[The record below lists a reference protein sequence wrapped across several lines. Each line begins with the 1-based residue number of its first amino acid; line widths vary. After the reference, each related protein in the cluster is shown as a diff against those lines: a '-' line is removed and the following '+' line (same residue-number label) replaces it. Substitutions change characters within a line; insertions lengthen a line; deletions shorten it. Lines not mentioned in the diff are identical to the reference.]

1 MNDKILNTWNEQIE
15 KLGAGFGPA
24 RDAAKLGVDHLEKLV
39 ALQLDA
45 AQSYA
50 ELAVKEAR
58 AALDVN
64 DTESLQA
71 YLKRQQELGNTIG
84 TRVKGDA
91 EKVVSLN
98 KAFVDQIQKIAKQ
111 NVPAA
116 APKAA
121 KAAK

>member
-1 MNDKILNTWNEQIE
+1 MNDKILKSWNEQIE
-15 KLGAGFGPA
+15 KLGTGFGPA
-24 RDAAKLGVDHLEKLV
+24 REAAKLGVDHLEKLV

-50 ELAVKEAR
+50 ELAVTEAR
-58 AALDVN
+58 SALEVN

-84 TRVKGDA
+84 ARVKGDA
-91 EKVVSLN
+91 EKVVTLN
-98 KAFVDQIQKIAKQ
+98 KAFADKIQKITQQ
-111 NVPAA
+111 NVAA
-116 APKAA
+116 ATPKAA